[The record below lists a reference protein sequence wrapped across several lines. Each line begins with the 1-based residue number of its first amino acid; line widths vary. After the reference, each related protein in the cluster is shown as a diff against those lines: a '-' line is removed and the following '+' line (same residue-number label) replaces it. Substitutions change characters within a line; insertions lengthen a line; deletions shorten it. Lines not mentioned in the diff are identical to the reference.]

1 MGFTESRKRT
11 TAGDSFLTEFVKSKT
26 FPFLPS
32 AKTPRPRCDEQG
44 QRAVFCRGAVKEV
57 Y

>member
-11 TAGDSFLTEFVKSKT
+11 TAGDPFLTEFVKSKT

-32 AKTPRPRCDEQG
+32 AKTPVRDVTNKDNVQYSAGEQ
-44 QRAVFCRGAVKEV
+44 
-57 Y
+57 